1 MYARRR
7 QIQLQSR
14 GRMSMMQATRLIL
27 QRDGVPGMYRGFV
40 PNALKN
46 LPNKG
51 DLGFQTSQQT
61 CCCEAVCR
69 QHMMDNVSSRRE
81 STFQDNTAD
90 WEDLSNTL

>member
-1 MYARRR
+1 MHNMYACRR

-27 QRDGVPGMYRGFV
+27 QRDGMPGMYRGFV

-51 DLGFQTSQQT
+51 DHLPQSLS
-61 CCCEAVCR
+61 AVLHQELVYKGHLMGHVHSHQR
-69 QHMMDNVSSRRE
+69 
-81 STFQDNTAD
+81 
-90 WEDLSNTL
+90 